1 MVDREKT
8 VITFFAL
15 LSQALPIYL
24 YTAVK
29 GGIPVED
36 ISVVLTS
43 TTLAVVGLSIITI
56 LLSDHLKEKLTLK
69 HYLEAPLLS
78 TFFVTLM
85 FFTGFF
91 WLFVEVKPYISIETD
106 FLWLFILSQI
116 LPIVILFIFIT
127 IFSSSE

>member
-15 LSQALPIYL
+15 LSQALPTYL

-36 ISVVLTS
+36 LSVVLTS
-43 TTLAVVGLSIITI
+43 SILAVIGLSVIASM
-56 LLSDHLKEKLTLK
+56 LSDHLKKKLTLK

-78 TFFVTLM
+78 TFFVVLL

-91 WLFVEVKPYISIETD
+91 WLFIEVKPYINLETD
-106 FLWLFILSQI
+106 FMWLFTLSQI
-116 LPIVILFIFIT
+116 VPVVILFTFIMVL
-127 IFSSSE
+127 SSSE